1 MNINKLKGLFVEK
14 GYTQQDIA
22 RELGI
27 TPNTLRRRMR
37 EEIFN
42 TDEINKLIEILD
54 IKEPME
60 IFFANKVTHW
70 VTRNKIGWW
79 DMKRLIKDYLF
90 DMEFEISNLIENLYS
105 NRNKWWYIITFNLIV
120 PLIVSVATA
129 TIILTILLWS
139 SLLLKQLQ
147 KKQ

>member
-1 MNINKLKGLFVEK
+1 
-14 GYTQQDIA
+14 
-22 RELGI
+22 
-27 TPNTLRRRMR
+27 
-37 EEIFN
+37 
-42 TDEINKLIEILD
+42 
-54 IKEPME
+54 
-60 IFFANKVTHW
+60 
-70 VTRNKIGWW
+70 
-79 DMKRLIKDYLF
+79 MKRLIKDFLF
-90 DMEFEISNLIENLYS
+90 DMEFEVSNFIENLYS

>member
-1 MNINKLKGLFVEK
+1 
-14 GYTQQDIA
+14 
-22 RELGI
+22 
-27 TPNTLRRRMR
+27 
-37 EEIFN
+37 
-42 TDEINKLIEILD
+42 
-54 IKEPME
+54 
-60 IFFANKVTHW
+60 
-70 VTRNKIGWW
+70 
-79 DMKRLIKDYLF
+79 MKRLIKDFLF
-90 DMEFEISNLIENLYS
+90 DMEFEISNLIEDLYS